1 MPDAT
6 TAAALH
12 FAALVASSDDAII
25 SKDVNGIVTSWNRAA
40 ERVFGYTA
48 QEMIG
53 RSITTVIP
61 TDRLSEETEV
71 LSRIRRGESVDHF
84 ETIRRHKDGTLIPI
98 SLTVSP
104 IRASDGTI
112 VGASKIARD
121 ITERRRAE
129 EALAAAEARQN
140 ELQQRLIAL
149 VAGSGALFESPRML
163 DVLPAIIALTQ
174 SLIDADGYAVW
185 RLNAVEGRWEVGAS
199 AGLSDAFA
207 RDIVSTDH
215 GAPVSPLSFNDPLVA
230 EDVHAH
236 PMLQDRTAAY
246 HAEGIVSMLAV
257 PLTIAGIRNGALV
270 LYYRSRHHFDEV
282 DIQTARAIANLGAAA
297 ITTAGLYDE
306 QRHSRE
312 EATKAYREASDAS
325 RAKDEFLA
333 TLSHELRTPLNAV
346 LGWTRMLR
354 AGAVPPA
361 RLSRAIEV
369 IDRNADAQLRL
380 VEDMLELSRIITGN
394 LRLQVQPTRLSGALE
409 AAVETLQPAAN
420 AKEIVVTVD
429 ADPADLVMGDA
440 ARLQQVVWNLLSNA
454 VKFTPKGGSITVS
467 LRRVSTTVQM
477 EIADT
482 GEGIDPSVLPYV
494 FDRFRQ
500 EHSGSTRPHSG
511 LGLGLAIV
519 KHLVEL
525 HGGEIRVHSD
535 GKGRGATFRLSLPAM
550 TEQQIQTARRGAA
563 RGTYSLHG
571 ESERMLP
578 GVRAL
583 VIDDDPDA
591 RELLTAL
598 LEARGVR
605 VRAAGSVREGLAA
618 LEREVPDIILSDLGM
633 ADEDGHHL
641 IRRVR
646 ERPAESGGLVPAIAV
661 TAHARPKDATEALSA
676 GFQIHLAKPVDPL
689 ELFSAVERLTP
700 ERSHPSK

>member
-1 MPDAT
+1 MPET
-6 TAAALH
+6 TIAAALH
-12 FAALVASSDDAII
+12 LAALVASSDDAII
-25 SKDVNGIVTSWNRAA
+25 SKDLNGIVTSWNRGA

-61 TDRLSEETEV
+61 SDRLGEETEV
-71 LSRIRRGESVDHF
+71 LTRIRLGQSVDHF
-84 ETIRRHKDGTLIPI
+84 ETIRRRKDGTLIPV

-104 IRASDGTI
+104 IRAPDGTV

-121 ITERRRAE
+121 ISDRRRAE
-129 EALAAAEARQN
+129 EALAAAEGRQT

-163 DVLPAIIALTQ
+163 DVLPAIIALAQ
-174 SLIDADGYAVW
+174 SLIEADAYAVW
-185 RLNAVEGRWEVGAS
+185 RLNAVEGLWEVGAS
-199 AGLSDAFA
+199 AGLSDAFG
-207 RDIVSTDH
+207 RHVV
-215 GAPVSPLSFNDPLVA
+215 GAFQAAPMSFVDTLVA
-230 EDVHAH
+230 EDVRAH
-236 PMLQDRTAAY
+236 PLLQDRQAAY
-246 HAEGIVSMLAV
+246 HAEGIVSLISV
-257 PLTIAGIRNGALV
+257 PLMIAGTRSGTLI
-270 LYYRSRHHFDEV
+270 LYYRSPHHFDDV
-282 DIQTARAIANLGAAA
+282 DIQTARAIASLGAAA

-312 EATKAYREASDAS
+312 EATKAYREANEAS

-361 RLSRAIEV
+361 RLGRAIEV

-380 VEDMLELSRIITGN
+380 VEDMLDLSRIITGN

-409 AAVETLQPAAN
+409 AAVETLLPAAN
-420 AKEIVVTVD
+420 AKELVVKVD

-454 VKFTPKGGSITVS
+454 VKFTPKGGSITIS
-467 LRRVSTTVQM
+467 LRRVSTTVLM

-482 GEGIDPSVLPYV
+482 GEGIDPNVLPYV

-500 EHSGSTRPHSG
+500 ENSGPTRPHSG

-519 KHLVEL
+519 KHMVEL
-525 HGGEIRVHSD
+525 HGGEISVRSD
-535 GKGRGATFRLSLPAM
+535 GKGKGATFLLSLPAV
-550 TEQQIQTARRGAA
+550 TERQVEAARRGAA
-563 RGTYSLHG
+563 RGTDPSSD
-571 ESERMLP
+571 ESRRMLP

-591 RELLTAL
+591 RELLTTL
-598 LEARGVR
+598 LEARGIL
-605 VRAAGSVREGLAA
+605 VRAAGSAREGLAA
-618 LEREVPDIILSDLGM
+618 LEREIPDIILSDLTM
-633 ADEDGHHL
+633 VDEDGRHL
-641 IRRVR
+641 IRSVR
-646 ERPAESGGLVPAIAV
+646 ERPAGSGGLVPAIAV

-676 GFQIHLAKPVDPL
+676 GFQVHLTKPVDPL
-689 ELFSAVERLTP
+689 ELFSAVERLAP
-700 ERSHPSK
+700 ERSHRPK